1 MKQRTKMILIF
12 SISCIAAGALL
23 TAAGRLW
30 GGYPGFAYIRDG
42 IVTASS
48 SNAPYSMEKTPVDD
62 LTSVEINIGSAADI
76 SILPSDDGKFYL
88 EYLLDGAYDEPQF
101 EISSGRL
108 TLQQDEGT
116 DPGGIFLFGS
126 GLNFGSG
133 LGIKDVSPYVRLYV
147 PSDSIL
153 SDVSA
158 YSDAGSIEVRDLS
171 AGKAS
176 FSASF
181 GDLTLAN
188 CIFDSL
194 ETLTD
199 SGSIEGSDIQ
209 TGSLV
214 AENDFGSTAFR
225 STAVTSAQITVSSG
239 DILLEA
245 QGLQTLEGSN
255 DFGDTRIC
263 LSDPLSSYSCNLST
277 DFGDIILPADA
288 SGSHVSDRFGEG
300 SYTSEGSQDRQIT
313 FTASAGEIEIEEK
326 QP

>member
-1 MKQRTKMILIF
+1 MKRKTKMILIF
-12 SISCIAAGALL
+12 SVSCIAAGALL
-23 TAAGRLW
+23 TGAGRLW
-30 GGYPGFAYIRDG
+30 GGYPGFAWTRNG
-42 IVTASS
+42 IVTASTS
-48 SNAPYSMEKTPVDD
+48 SDPYSMEKTPVDD

-88 EYLLDGAYDEPQF
+88 EYLLDGAYDSPQF

-116 DPGGIFLFGS
+116 APGGIFLSGS

-133 LGIKDVSPYVRLYV
+133 FGIKDVSPYVRLYV
-147 PSDSIL
+147 PSDSML

-158 YSDAGSIEVRDLS
+158 YSDAGNVEARNLS

-181 GDLTLAN
+181 GDLTLDN

-194 ETLTD
+194 EAVTD

-209 TGSLV
+209 TGSLI

-225 STAVTSAQITVSSG
+225 STAVTSARITASSG

-245 QGLQTLEGSN
+245 QGLKTLEGSN

-263 LSDPLSSYSCNLST
+263 LSDPLSSYSCNLSA
-277 DFGDIILPADA
+277 DFGDIILPDDV
-288 SGSHVSDRFGEG
+288 SGGHVSGGFVEG

-313 FTASAGEIEIEEK
+313 FTASAGEIEIEER
-326 QP
+326 

>member
-1 MKQRTKMILIF
+1 MKRKTKMILIF
-12 SISCIAAGALL
+12 SVSCIAAGALL
-23 TAAGRLW
+23 TGAGRLW
-30 GGYPGFAYIRDG
+30 GGSPGFAWTRDG

-48 SNAPYSMEKTPVDD
+48 SRDPYSMEKTPVDE

-76 SILPSDDGKFYL
+76 SILPSDDEKFYL
-88 EYLLDGAYDEPQF
+88 EYLLDGAYDSPQF

-108 TLQQDEGT
+108 TLAQAEGT
-116 DPGGIFLFGS
+116 ASGGIFLFGS

-133 LGIKDVSPYVRLYV
+133 FGIKDVSPYVRLYV
-147 PSDSIL
+147 PSDSML

-158 YSDAGSIEVRDLS
+158 YSDAGSVEVRDLS

-181 GDLTLAN
+181 GDLTLDN
-188 CIFDSL
+188 CIFGSL
-194 ETLTD
+194 EAVTD

-225 STAVTSAQITVSSG
+225 STAVTSARITASSG

-245 QGLQTLEGSN
+245 QELETLEGSN

-277 DFGDIILPADA
+277 DFGDIILPDNI
-288 SGSHVSDRFGEG
+288 SGGHVSDGFGEG
-300 SYTSEGSQDRQIT
+300 SYTSEGSGDRQIT
-313 FTASAGEIEIEEK
+313 FTASAGEIEIEER
-326 QP
+326 

>member
-1 MKQRTKMILIF
+1 MKRKTKMILIF
-12 SISCIAAGALL
+12 SVSCIAAGALL
-23 TAAGRLW
+23 TGAGRLW
-30 GGYPGFAYIRDG
+30 GGSPGFAWTRDS

-48 SNAPYSMEKTPVDD
+48 SRDPYSMEKTPVDE

-76 SILPSDDGKFYL
+76 SILPSDDEKFYL
-88 EYLLDGAYDEPQF
+88 EYLLDGAYDSPQF

-108 TLQQDEGT
+108 TLAQAEGT
-116 DPGGIFLFGS
+116 ASGGIFLFGS

-133 LGIKDVSPYVRLYV
+133 FGIKDVSPYVRLYV
-147 PSDSIL
+147 PSDSML

-158 YSDAGSIEVRDLS
+158 YSDAGSVEVRDLS

-181 GDLTLAN
+181 GDLTLDN
-188 CIFDSL
+188 CIFGSL
-194 ETLTD
+194 EAVTD

-225 STAVTSAQITVSSG
+225 STAVTSARITASSG

-245 QGLQTLEGSN
+245 QELETLEGSN

-277 DFGDIILPADA
+277 DFGDIILPDNI
-288 SGSHVSDRFGEG
+288 SGGHVSDGFGEG
-300 SYTSEGSQDRQIT
+300 SYTSEGSGDRQIT
-313 FTASAGEIEIEEK
+313 FTASAGEIEIEER
-326 QP
+326 